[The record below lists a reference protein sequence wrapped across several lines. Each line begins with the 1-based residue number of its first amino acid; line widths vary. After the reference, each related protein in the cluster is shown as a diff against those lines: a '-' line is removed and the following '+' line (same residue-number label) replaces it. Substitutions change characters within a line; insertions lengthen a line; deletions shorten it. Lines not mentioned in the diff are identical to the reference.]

1 MKRQKSINFLLA
13 GLFCWLL
20 LAACSDEATQ
30 TPAPTTTVS
39 NTQAVVNIT
48 PIATTGAATATLP
61 LLTQTTATTTTAATT
76 TTTSTTTVAV
86 TTATTPPVSKPTATA
101 TVAVTTISVV
111 GSTAAERG
119 KNLFILVGCAACHGP
134 TAQGAYGPKIAA
146 TKLSYAEVLM
156 QVRNPRPTTGN
167 SMIPFRQEEV
177 PDSQV
182 ADIYA
187 FLQSL
192 N

>member
-1 MKRQKSINFLLA
+1 MKRQKSISFLLA
-13 GLFCWLL
+13 GLFCWML

-30 TPAPTTTVS
+30 TPVPTTTVS
-39 NTQAVVNIT
+39 NTQAIVNIT
-48 PIATTGAATATLP
+48 PIATTEAATATLP
-61 LLTQTTATTTTAATT
+61 ILTQTTTAA
-76 TTTSTTTVAV
+76 SNTTVAV

-101 TVAVTTISVV
+101 TVAVTTISVA

-156 QVRNPRPTTGN
+156 QVRNPRPSNGN
-167 SMIPFRQEEV
+167 SMISFRQEEL